1 MLYLLSSDD
10 TVKNILSDYS
20 LQLINRQYNFEKE
33 SFMLDDIL
41 IVDIDEFNSVENVM
55 NYFNTLP
62 SLLKTIA
69 LISKPQ
75 LSHGA
80 FLIKKGF
87 KSYLGKET
95 NKEIVNIAIE
105 SVRNENV
112 WLYPQLMNFI
122 IQHISIEKD
131 ESKSL
136 ENLEQLT
143 EKERKVA
150 LLVSNGLS
158 NKEIANEMD
167 VQLVTIKKH
176 IGHIFTKLD
185 VKDRLS
191 LALYINQ

>member
-1 MLYLLSSDD
+1 LLYLLSSDD
-10 TVKNILSDYS
+10 TVKNILNDYS
-20 LQLINRQYNFEKE
+20 LQLINRQYDFEKE

-41 IVDIDEFNSVENVM
+41 IIDIDEFDSLENVM

-69 LISKPQ
+69 IIAEPQ

-87 KSYLGKET
+87 KSYLGKDT

-122 IQHISIEKD
+122 IQYISIGKN
-131 ESKSL
+131 ESQSL

-150 LLVSNGLS
+150 ILVSNGLS
-158 NKEIANEMD
+158 NKEIANELG